1 MVATA
6 IWEIASGD
14 VQYGVFCLVGV
25 LITLLPAIHA
35 RRLDARVPLELEL
48 ALLWLM
54 LADMTLGNGLDLYH
68 RFTWFDKILHFSSSI
83 LVALIGFLVIYVLH
97 LTQRTR
103 FRPWIDGA
111 MILLVTLGLG
121 ALWEIAEYTVDQL
134 FGRATQGAPN
144 LSALDDTMVDLILDG
159 IGGVIGA
166 LLGPLYIKHSKRSRR
181 AAEHFAELLSVRGE
195 RRRARGR
202 TTTSSPRSP
211 AHSTP

>member
-1 MVATA
+1 MLATA

-14 VQYGVFCLVGV
+14 IQYGVFCVVGV
-25 LITLLPAIHA
+25 FITLLPAIHA
-35 RRLDARVPLELEL
+35 RRLDARIPLELEL

-83 LVALIGFLVIYVLH
+83 LVALMGFLAIYVLH
-97 LTQRTR
+97 LTQKTK

-121 ALWEIAEYTVDQL
+121 ALWEIAEYMVDL
-134 FGRATQGAPN
+134 VFGRTTQGAPN

-159 IGGVIGA
+159 IGGILGA
-166 LLGPLYIKHSKRSRR
+166 LLGPLYMRHSKSSRR
-181 AAEHFAELLSVRGE
+181 AAKHFSELLNGRAERGE
-195 RRRARGR
+195 RGR